1 MPTPL
6 LGQSVAV
13 KLTKNNFT
21 VWKAQVLP
29 NLRGAQ
35 LQGYL
40 DGSTIALEEINTKK
54 DDVS

>member
-21 VWKAQVLP
+21 FWKAQVPP